1 MLLQVMD
8 DGRLTD
14 GQGRLVDFKNAV
26 IILTSNVGA
35 DVLLAGIQRE
45 GTITAATRAQ
55 VMVQVLRYNIWLS
68 SGGVLF
74 HFDMEDLPFK
84 LDSIC

>member
-14 GQGRLVDFKNAV
+14 GQGRVVDFKNTV

-35 DVLLAGIQRE
+35 DVLLAGIQSE
-45 GTITAATRAQ
+45 GSITARTRAQ
-55 VMVQVLRYNIWLS
+55 VMAQVFID
-68 SGGVLF
+68 GKVI
-74 HFDMEDLPFK
+74 E
-84 LDSIC
+84 